1 MSVSFAQGVVA
12 IDPVPSGGTT
22 GQVLVK
28 KSNSDYDTEWKAID
42 TSTIAGYPV
51 VLTDPVNYDLLA
63 FQDNTFINLP
73 QTEVSDGGNF

>member
-28 KSNSDYDTEWKAID
+28 KSNSDYDTEWKTVD

-51 VLTDPVNYDLLA
+51 VLTSPADYDLLS
-63 FQDNTFINLP
+63 FQNNTFINRP
-73 QTEVSDGGNF
+73 QTEVADGGNF

>member
-28 KSNSDYDTEWKAID
+28 KSNSDYDTQWATVD

-51 VLTDPVNYDLLA
+51 VVTSPSDYDLLA
-63 FQDNTFINLP
+63 FQNNTIINLP